1 MVPERTQHGDT
12 QHQRRG
18 TLGLFEALLLDHGSR
33 VRSHGCDVVYLD
45 KAARKRLRRE
55 VGGDRGLRVFDRY
68 CNNAYLVVADDGR
81 IVTTGRR
88 TRRVK
93 RP

>member
-1 MVPERTQHGDT
+1 MVPDRTLHGDE
-12 QHQRRG
+12 QHRRRA
-18 TLGLFEALLLDHGSR
+18 TLGLFEALVLDHGTR
-33 VRSHGCDVVYLD
+33 VRSHGADIVFLD

-55 VGGDRGLRVFDRY
+55 IGGERGMRVFDRY
-68 CNNAYLVVADDGR
+68 WNAYLVVADDGR
-81 IVTTGRR
+81 IITTGRR